1 MKNEQ
6 INNLTSSTLKTV
18 ACENIVSEYELTQAC
33 DKNLQEILNEEKNKQ
48 NQKAKDN
55 STESTT

>member
-18 ACENIVSEYELTQAC
+18 ACENIVSEYELTQEC